1 MDTVFHCIIEPALS
15 DRYEVIRGDHVA
27 RPGRITNQF
36 VEDIIEN
43 DLIVCVLTGNNPNVY
58 YELGIA
64 ESAARPIIVLRH
76 RGDDVPF
83 DVKDVRFIEYDLDP
97 RRIYDR
103 YYVEIFQRA
112 EKELSPGENFDGK
125 VPFAPHLTPLGR
137 ERLNFTVAERYD
149 LLSPQVLEILS
160 GAEERFFFSGV
171 SLRGWMANEGFVSLL
186 QTKAQHG
193 VKCRILIMGYD
204 NPAVSQML
212 NRGIENQEERIRR
225 NIKETYE
232 ILKGKQQA
240 APHLEV
246 RMVQRG
252 IVYQQMSMSERSM
265 IWAPHLYCKQTG
277 QSPAVRV
284 DTGRLPLRQ
293 SGLENL
299 YVAMREEFEQLWHE
313 NAPPDD

>member
-1 MDTVFHCIIEPALS
+1 MLKFALF
-15 DRYEVIRGDHVA
+15 E
-27 RPGRITNQF
+27 
-36 VEDIIEN
+36 
-43 DLIVCVLTGNNPNVY
+43 
-58 YELGIA
+58 
-64 ESAARPIIVLRH
+64 
-76 RGDDVPF
+76 VPF
-83 DVKDVRFIEYDLDP
+83 CV
-97 RRIYDR
+97 
-103 YYVEIFQRA
+103 
-112 EKELSPGENFDGK
+112 
-125 VPFAPHLTPLGR
+125 
-137 ERLNFTVAERYD
+137 
-149 LLSPQVLEILS
+149 
-160 GAEERFFFSGV
+160 V
-171 SLRGWMANEGFVSLL
+171 SLRGWIANEGFISLL

-193 VKCRILIMGYD
+193 VKCHILLMGYN

-232 ILKGKQQA
+232 ILKAKQQA
-240 APHLEV
+240 APNLEV

-277 QSPAVRV
+277 QSPVVRV

-313 NAPPDD
+313 NAPPEALSH